1 MDPLAQAL
9 FELRRLSAMPL
20 PVSNMALIR
29 GLVRDEFQRL
39 EAPSVM
45 SFIGD
50 DDRELFEKNKDQVQ
64 AFLES
69 ADGADAW
76 GLVVEAFRAYVEPP
90 VQDTQPSDGLE

>member
-39 EAPSVM
+39 EAPAVM
-45 SFIGD
+45 SFMGD
-50 DDRELFEKNKDQVQ
+50 EERALFEKYKDQVQ

-69 ADGADAW
+69 ADGTDAW
-76 GLVVEAFRAYVEPP
+76 GLLVEAFRAYVDPP
-90 VQDTQPSDGLE
+90 AVPEEEVEE